1 MREQTLM
8 SLVLLFFL
16 ILLVANGLVSKKQ
29 KRLLDIRLRQHN
41 EGILFAE
48 MPFDIGGECYQAPVF
63 FKMHNTGKELCEDI
77 GEIEYI
83 AYSEVSEYWMK
94 KEKKNGSID

>member
-29 KRLLDIRLRQHN
+29 KKLLDIRLRQHN
-41 EGILFAE
+41 KGILFAE

-63 FKMHNTGKELCEDI
+63 FKMHNTGKAPCECM

-83 AYSEVSEYWMK
+83 KYSKREDYWMK
-94 KEKKNGSID
+94 RKR